1 MKINGKSISRAT
13 LSDLVE
19 LTPEDIG
26 KMSKRD
32 TLTLERRLREAVV
45 RRMKSIEKAG
55 MHSFAYERY
64 IGDELPE
71 KATFSDS
78 RQSIQ
83 HKVAVYHTFL
93 EAKSS
98 SVSGIRKV
106 WKEQESRIF
115 GRKKGFTSEDQRK
128 RFWSAY
134 NEFIHQNPRFANRY
148 DSTRVQQ
155 YLGEMSFWSDH
166 SYTSEDLTS
175 LLDKMD
181 ARKARRRGEFNIDI
195 GFNTDF

>member
-1 MKINGKSISRAT
+1 MKINGKSISRAP

-26 KMSKRD
+26 KMSKRES
-32 TLTLERRLREAVV
+32 LTLERRLREATS

-55 MHSFAYERY
+55 MHSFAFERY
-64 IGDELPE
+64 IGDKLPE
-71 KATFSDS
+71 KATLSDS

-83 HKVAVYHTFL
+83 HKIAIYHTFL

-98 SVSGIRKV
+98 SVTGIRKV

-115 GRKKGFTSEDQRK
+115 KRRGGFNSEDERK

-148 DSTRVQQ
+148 ESTRVQQ
-155 YLGEMSFWSDH
+155 YLGEMSFWREG
-166 SYTSEDLTS
+166 SYTADDLAS

-181 ARKARRRGEFNIDI
+181 ARKPRARGGFNIDI